1 MTRST
6 ARIRLA
12 RREDMPA
19 IEAMHFLSV
28 QALNTRD
35 YTADQ
40 IEAFISH
47 LGTYDPSL
55 IDDET
60 YFVAEEEGRIVA
72 SGGWSL
78 RTPQFEKGTEDA
90 GNGPGMGQ
98 GMGLSPNSAKIRSI
112 FVHPQHIRRGLATRL
127 VQLSEEQAVM
137 AGCRILELWATLTGV
152 PLYCALGYEEVGRI
166 AFAAPEVQPLL
177 SVHMAKLI
185 STGTSEDGPS
195 DGGASRN
202 GASRSGV
209 SGASAA

>member
-55 IDDET
+55 IDDGT
-60 YFVAEEEGRIVA
+60 YFVAEEQGRIVA

-78 RTPQFEKGTEDA
+78 RMPQFEKGTEGA
-90 GNGPGMGQ
+90 GNGPDNGPGNRQ

-112 FVHPQHIRRGLATRL
+112 FVHPQHTRRGLATRL
-127 VQLSEEQAVM
+127 VQLSEEQAVVT
-137 AGCRILELWATLTGV
+137 GCRILELWATLTGV

-166 AFAAPEVQPLL
+166 AFAAPDVQPLL

-195 DGGASRN
+195 ERGATRRGSSR
-202 GASRSGV
+202 
-209 SGASAA
+209 ASAA